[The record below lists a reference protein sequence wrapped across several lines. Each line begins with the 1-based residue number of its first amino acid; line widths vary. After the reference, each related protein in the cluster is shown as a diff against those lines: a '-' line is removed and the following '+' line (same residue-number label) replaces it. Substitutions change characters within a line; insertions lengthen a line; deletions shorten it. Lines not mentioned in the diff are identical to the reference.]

1 MTEAQSHII
10 IAIDGPAGSGKSTTA
25 RLVAKKLGFLYVDT
39 GAMYR
44 AVTLAWLREGKP
56 NIDTFL
62 MHLPDISMILEPDSH
77 QQRTLLDG
85 EDVTNDIRTSEVT
98 EEVSFISSLKAVR
111 EKMVSLQRNI
121 GKSQNVVMDGRDI
134 GTAVFPQANLK
145 IFMIAD
151 IEKRAI
157 RRLQEMQNKH
167 SDNLPTIEELIQKM
181 KERDQYDSNR
191 EIDPLKMADDAILL
205 DTTDLTIED
214 QANAIISQAYTILKK

>member
-56 NIDTFL
+56 DIVTFL

>member
-1 MTEAQSHII
+1 MTKAQSHII

-62 MHLPDISMILEPDSH
+62 MNLPDISMILEPDSH

-121 GKSQNVVMDGRDI
+121 GKSQSVVMDGRDI

-214 QANAIISQAYTILKK
+214 QANAIISEAYTILKK